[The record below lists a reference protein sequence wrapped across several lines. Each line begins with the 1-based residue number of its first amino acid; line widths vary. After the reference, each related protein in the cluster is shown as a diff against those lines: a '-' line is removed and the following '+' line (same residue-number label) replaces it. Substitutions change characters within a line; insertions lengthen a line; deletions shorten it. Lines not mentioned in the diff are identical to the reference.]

1 VNSAIESAIA
11 RIWTDYSEPLSLN
24 EIAKSAI
31 LSRFHFS
38 RVFREA
44 TWVSPG
50 RYLSAVRIYQAK
62 HLLATTTLSVT
73 DISLAVGYNSL
84 GSFTNHFTDSVGA
97 SPSRFRRMWLED
109 MRPAAPVETRALPE
123 TRPPAG
129 NRVVGT
135 VTLPAEYAAAR
146 VYIGAFDTPI
156 IQRRPVSCTVVEATG
171 GVPARYC
178 LPNVTAGEWYVSAVA
193 TADTT
198 DPEPWTRRSLLLG
211 GGDPVTVDDDS
222 TSAFDIAL
230 RPRRKTDLPV
240 LYAVPNLEPQV
251 ANRGSQVVAGPLQ
264 AAASRL
270 ERSRIAVGAASSGGE
285 PPALGNL
292 EVPRRPP
299 ACLQSSRV
307 DSGWR
312 RQ

>member
-1 VNSAIESAIA
+1 MNSAIENAIA

-84 GSFTNHFTDSVGA
+84 GSFTNHFTDSVGT

-109 MRPAAPVETRALPE
+109 MRPAAPVETRTLPETRALPE
-123 TRPPAG
+123 TRTLPETRLPAG
-129 NRVVGT
+129 GRVVGT
-135 VTLPAEYAAAR
+135 VTLPAEYAATR
-146 VYIGAFDTPI
+146 VYIGAFGTPI
-156 IQRRPVSCTVVEATG
+156 IQRRPVSCVVVEATG
-171 GVPARYC
+171 GAPARYC
-178 LPNVTAGEWYVSAVA
+178 LPSITAGQWYVSAVA

-222 TSAFDIAL
+222 TCAFDIAL

-240 LYAVPNLEPQV
+240 LYTVPNLEPQV
-251 ANRGSQVVAGPLQ
+251 ANRESQIGAGPLQ
-264 AAASRL
+264 AAGSRL
-270 ERSRIAVGAASSGGE
+270 ERSRIAVGAASS
-285 PPALGNL
+285 A
-292 EVPRRPP
+292 R
-299 ACLQSSRV
+299 
-307 DSGWR
+307 
-312 RQ
+312 